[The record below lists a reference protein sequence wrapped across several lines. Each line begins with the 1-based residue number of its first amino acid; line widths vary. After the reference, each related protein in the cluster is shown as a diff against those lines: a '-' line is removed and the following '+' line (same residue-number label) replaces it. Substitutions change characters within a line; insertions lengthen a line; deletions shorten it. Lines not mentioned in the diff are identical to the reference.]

1 MGKQWT
7 EPQVEELLRRAVGRS
22 VPDVYDRV
30 AQAPVAPL
38 LNPDDIV
45 PAAPARPRRR
55 FRRLA
60 LALCAVLALVLGVGS
75 FLYFNTAAII
85 SLGAEP
91 DVELAVNRFGRV
103 LSASGTS
110 EAGEAILDG
119 LTLRHAD
126 LDDALDQVAAGMAET
141 GYLERG
147 GDIPVRVDG
156 GDWKYNRTL
165 LEETCEQMEE
175 AAGRAGSGSHFVAQE
190 TGAAQGSAVLPAAS
204 ASPAPSET
212 EAPSAAPS
220 DSQTAG
226 GVPTAAATPTPAP
239 RQSAPAVIP
248 PPVSA
253 STPTPAPSPTPAAA
267 SGAVLTAQEAQA
279 AALADAGLSAGDVLF
294 ESVEL
299 DRYRGVLHYDLEFVS
314 GDTEY
319 EYEID
324 AATGAVLDRKSENKF
339 SGSALTAQQAG
350 QIALD
355 HAGYTAGGVQD
366 LEVELDEE
374 DGVLCYQVEFKAG
387 GTEYEYEIDAADG
400 SIRKAEQD

>member
-1 MGKQWT
+1 MGKHWT

-156 GDWKYNRTL
+156 GDWKHNRTL

-212 EAPSAAPS
+212 EALPPR
-220 DSQTAG
+220 TARPPEG
-226 GVPTAAATPTPAP
+226 SRRRPP
-239 RQSAPAVIP
+239 RP
-248 PPVSA
+248 PP
-253 STPTPAPSPTPAAA
+253 PPARAH
-267 SGAVLTAQEAQA
+267 
-279 AALADAGLSAGDVLF
+279 
-294 ESVEL
+294 
-299 DRYRGVLHYDLEFVS
+299 RR
-314 GDTEY
+314 
-319 EYEID
+319 
-324 AATGAVLDRKSENKF
+324 
-339 SGSALTAQQAG
+339 
-350 QIALD
+350 
-355 HAGYTAGGVQD
+355 
-366 LEVELDEE
+366 
-374 DGVLCYQVEFKAG
+374 
-387 GTEYEYEIDAADG
+387 
-400 SIRKAEQD
+400 